1 MKGPVRGQDL
11 VVDAAWQ
18 AFASDGTAFQPASDL
33 WSFRTLSASANFNFG
48 ILRSYADSDLV
59 ASAKA
64 AFKPI
69 IETRNLNSA
78 LTAYRCFKGLVIT
91 AHQRRDDLSAE
102 LDAED
107 LALWCS
113 RGNAAYL
120 GQLNPL
126 LKVWRKLNLA
136 GINADLF
143 EFAENVRIP
152 GSTDKDVVRTWDPDA
167 GAYRPAED
175 VVLKAALDAAF
186 NEGEATLYE
195 YALARMLRG
204 TGMRPAQLAAMKCCD
219 LRQVDSR
226 FELHIPLVKQ
236 RGVPERG
243 EFMPWKPITQGLA
256 DILRLH
262 VQQNVYSRVTSDFDP
277 TLAPLFPPKRSR
289 LLLSDGLEGHV
300 TRDGISKPFQAIFM
314 RLHVISPIT
323 GRVISVS
330 PTRERHTVLTGLAM
344 QGCTA
349 TEIAANAGHSD
360 PTSCLPYIDA
370 SIQHFQRMERL
381 VGEAFIPLAD
391 RFLGKVIREHDDQRA
406 HDDPDSVVRGRDL
419 TGVGSCTDGGCGA
432 IAAGVAPLACYE
444 CRKFRAWADAP
455 HEYILGQLIAEQHDL
470 IEAGHPD
477 VAETKTSTIVAITD
491 LLEAIRVR
499 EVANG

>member
-1 MKGPVRGQDL
+1 MIGPVIGRNL
-11 VVDAAWQ
+11 VTGTDRQ
-18 AFASDGTAFQPASDL
+18 ASASDGTPFDPSTDL
-33 WSFRTLSASANFNFG
+33 WSFRTRSGHVNLNFSGLRGIAEDQLVDASKMAF
-48 ILRSYADSDLV
+48 RVLV
-59 ASAKA
+59 Q
-64 AFKPI
+64 
-69 IETRNLNSA
+69 TRNLISVRA
-78 LTAYRCFKGLVIT
+78 CYSQFKLLVELTRQLKDRSVP
-91 AHQRRDDLSAE
+91 E

-107 LALWCS
+107 IASWCA

-120 GQLNPL
+120 GQLRPL
-126 LKVWRKLNLA
+126 LQTWQTLRLPGILTEAQDFAAQIKV
-136 GINADLF
+136 
-143 EFAENVRIP
+143 P
-152 GSTDKDVVRTWDPDA
+152 SSSDKDVVRSWDPDA
-167 GAYRPAED
+167 GAYRPSED
-175 VVLKAALDAAF
+175 SALKAALDSAF
-186 NEGEATLYE
+186 NEGVVELYD
-195 YALARMLRG
+195 YALARTFRG
-204 TGMRPAQLAAMKCCD
+204 LGMRPAQLAAMKCCD
-219 LRQVDSR
+219 LRSVGDRSEIR
-226 FELHIPLVKQ
+226 IPLLKK

-243 EFMPWKPITQGLA
+243 EFMPWKPITQWLA
-256 DILRLH
+256 DILHLH
-262 VQQNVYSRVTSDFDP
+262 INGSILPY
-277 TLAPLFPPKRSR
+277 LADNADVSLCALFPPRGR
-289 LLLSDGLEGHV
+289 RIEAARNLEGH
-300 TRDGISKPFQAIFM
+300 TNRDGLGK
-314 RLHVISPIT
+314 RLTKMFEQLNVISPVT
-323 GRVISVS
+323 GQKIPVT

-344 QGCTA
+344 QGCTP

-360 PTSCLPYIDA
+360 PTSCLAYIDA

-419 TGVGSCTDGGCGA
+419 TGVGSCADGGCGA

-455 HEYILGQLIAEQHDL
+455 HEYILGQLIAEQRVL